1 MKKTSVRI
9 YSEEELLQKAK
20 QAEAMLRRVLNPDTR
35 EGPDTDLRALHEL
48 WIACECTRIVLTGAL
63 DMGLHHPQI
72 LHVMRDVEDDYDD
85 SLKDAEKLYD
95 LSHFLHLYFSDLK
108 HSLRIRYKIA
118 EAQYEDKREFVKEFA
133 ADIYMHI
140 NHQREVERQK
150 MTDILWWLNYA
161 YVQDNENEYVTIR
174 EIEVDLM
181 AKGYKVNTCVDIPNL
196 PEIITW
202 AEEHFAASDIHD
214 ISHWKR
220 VAVNG
225 KLLCECFE
233 RRTPWFTRKFKEK
246 PNLRVIT
253 LFAFLHDSHR
263 VDDGCDMEHGPRAA
277 KAISEIRNT
286 LLSYLSDKEFWQLQ
300 EAIKYHTSA
309 TSHPDVTVATC
320 FDADRLDLVRIG
332 IQPNPQYMATP
343 CGKYLAEHLPR
354 F

>member
-1 MKKTSVRI
+1 MI
-9 YSEEELLQKAK
+9 MNA
-20 QAEAMLRRVLNPDTR
+20 
-35 EGPDTDLRALHEL
+35 
-48 WIACECTRIVLTGAL
+48 
-63 DMGLHHPQI
+63 
-72 LHVMRDVEDDYDD
+72 DV
-85 SLKDAEKLYD
+85 
-95 LSHFLHLYFSDLK
+95 
-108 HSLRIRYKIA
+108 
-118 EAQYEDKREFVKEFA
+118 
-133 ADIYMHI
+133 
-140 NHQREVERQK
+140 N
-150 MTDILWWLNYA
+150 
-161 YVQDNENEYVTIR
+161 
-174 EIEVDLM
+174 
-181 AKGYKVNTCVDIPNL
+181 IPNL
-196 PEIITW
+196 PEIIAW

-277 KAISEIRNT
+277 KAINEIRNT

-332 IQPNPQYMATP
+332 IQPDPQYMATP